1 MNYQK
6 NPILEFFGVFRKD
19 KYDLMINE
27 QLVKEAK
34 LVIVVYRN
42 REIPR
47 IKKYIKETEKKI
59 QKITKKPFLLPRKP
73 TEFDL
78 QELEELKASLKNA
91 YAILNTVNTTISD
104 LLVCIASS
112 AYSEIKTILKR
123 QPEGY
128 DYMQKLIVH

>member
-1 MNYQK
+1 
-6 NPILEFFGVFRKD
+6 
-19 KYDLMINE
+19 MINE

>member
-47 IKKYIKETEKKI
+47 IKEYIKETEKKI

-104 LLVCIASS
+104 LLVCIASN

>member
-47 IKKYIKETEKKI
+47 IKKYIKETEK
-59 QKITKKPFLLPRKP
+59 
-73 TEFDL
+73 
-78 QELEELKASLKNA
+78 
-91 YAILNTVNTTISD
+91 
-104 LLVCIASS
+104 
-112 AYSEIKTILKR
+112 
-123 QPEGY
+123 
-128 DYMQKLIVH
+128 

>member
-6 NPILEFFGVFRKD
+6 NPILEFFNVFRKD

>member
-91 YAILNTVNTTISD
+91 YTILNTVNTTISD